1 MVLLIIF
8 LSFFPVVLSISGFY
22 TPYLECQAPK
32 PKNNSMPNT
41 KKNFANLAGRLAQEL
56 LGAAILAGRPGFLPF
71 WQSAYLPLW
80 QVSLA
85 RSFGWYIP
93 LLEGVCT
100 DPVYVPQPPLRM
112 GGTMPLAD

>member
-32 PKNNSMPNT
+32 SKNNFMPNT

-56 LGAAILAGRPGFLPF
+56 LGAAILAGRPQKLPF
-71 WQSAYLPLW
+71 WQSLPH
-80 QVSLA
+80 
-85 RSFGWYIP
+85 
-93 LLEGVCT
+93 
-100 DPVYVPQPPLRM
+100 
-112 GGTMPLAD
+112 